1 MKTVMLCIN
10 ILLIGLTI
18 PSYSQTVAALILS
31 VKWKGDSAL
40 VITYD
45 LTGEPKSD
53 YEVELHLLK
62 EGDPDYDLTLKG
74 VSGDVGEGKFA
85 GSGKIIEWYPKADLP
100 HGASDAEFK
109 FKLIVERVTPWTP
122 PWYLY
127 AGGSVIVG
135 GLAILLTKKDEPPPP
150 PVYGIPLPPAR

>member
-1 MKTVMLCIN
+1 MKTVLLCVM
-10 ILLIGLTI
+10 ILLIVFSL
-18 PSYSQTVAALILS
+18 PSYPQTVAALIVS

-45 LTGEPKSD
+45 LTGEAKSD

-62 EGDPDYDLTLKG
+62 EGDSEFDLELTG
-74 VSGDVGEGKFA
+74 VKGDVGEGKFA

-100 HGASDAEFK
+100 HGASDAEFR

-127 AGGSVIVG
+127 AGGSALVG

-150 PVYGIPLPPAR
+150 QVYGIPLPPVR